1 MNSITVTVN
10 LSAEDRA
17 RLDKI
22 IEALTPQDLEPVK
35 YAGAV
40 QVEPQTATAS
50 GMTMGEQIKARR
62 EELGLTQR
70 DLAGLVGYSNH
81 STVARV
87 EADEVNLPHSKIVE
101 FAKALQVTPGF
112 LTGWDAPPAPPATT
126 EQPEPAAEP
135 QTATTEQPE
144 PAPQPEQP
152 EQPEQPAPAAPQHTR
167 AELQHLVVTLTSA
180 GKKAEVRAIV
190 LAVAPKVSDIPEDK
204 INEVFE
210 QLKALEG

>member
-1 MNSITVTVN
+1 MNNITVTVN

-22 IEALTPQDLEPVK
+22 IEALTPQDLEPARYV
-35 YAGAV
+35 GAA
-40 QVEPQTATAS
+40 QVESQTAIAS

-112 LTGWDAPPAPPATT
+112 LTGWDAPPAPP
-126 EQPEPAAEP
+126 EP
-135 QTATTEQPE
+135 QTATTEPEPEPQPDAQPE
-144 PAPQPEQP
+144 PADDSEPIPEPEPQPEP
-152 EQPEQPAPAAPQHTR
+152 APQHTR

-204 INEVFE
+204 IDDVYE

>member
-1 MNSITVTVN
+1 MNNITVTVN
-10 LSAEDRA
+10 LSEEDRA

-22 IEALTPQDLEPVK
+22 IEALTPQELEPVK
-35 YAGAV
+35 SAGAV

-112 LTGWDAPPAPPATT
+112 LTGWDAPPAQP

-135 QTATTEQPE
+135 QPDTQPE
-144 PAPQPEQP
+144 PADDSEPIPEPEPQPE
-152 EQPEQPAPAAPQHTR
+152 PAAPQHTR

-204 INEVFE
+204 IDEVFE
-210 QLKALEG
+210 QLKALEGANE

>member
-35 YAGAV
+35 YTGAL

-112 LTGWDAPPAPPATT
+112 LTGWDAPPAAT

-135 QTATTEQPE
+135 QPE
-144 PAPQPEQP
+144 PDAEPIPGLEEP
-152 EQPEQPAPAAPQHTR
+152 APQHTR

-204 INEVFE
+204 IDEVFE

>member
-1 MNSITVTVN
+1 MNNITITVN
-10 LSAEDRA
+10 LSEEDRA

-22 IEALTPQDLEPVK
+22 IEALMPQDLEPVK
-35 YAGAV
+35 YAGAL

-112 LTGWDAPPAPPATT
+112 LTGWDAPP
-126 EQPEPAAEP
+126 EP
-135 QTATTEQPE
+135 QPE
-144 PAPQPEQP
+144 PAPQPDPEPQP
-152 EQPEQPAPAAPQHTR
+152 EPDAEPIPGLEEPAPQHTR

-190 LAVAPKVSDIPEDK
+190 LAVASKVSDIPEDK
-204 INEVFE
+204 IDEVFE

>member
-10 LSAEDRA
+10 LSEEDRA

-22 IEALTPQDLEPVK
+22 IEALTPQDLDSVIRARLDEIFKALKPQAPTPVIRKPIDIPEDKDAAQPTEPETPEPV
-35 YAGAV
+35 
-40 QVEPQTATAS
+40 
-50 GMTMGEQIKARR
+50 
-62 EELGLTQR
+62 
-70 DLAGLVGYSNH
+70 
-81 STVARV
+81 
-87 EADEVNLPHSKIVE
+87 EAP
-101 FAKALQVTPGF
+101 
-112 LTGWDAPPAPPATT
+112 
-126 EQPEPAAEP
+126 QPEPD
-135 QTATTEQPE
+135 TE
-144 PAPQPEQP
+144 PAPQPEQPEP

-204 INEVFE
+204 IDEVFK

>member
-1 MNSITVTVN
+1 MNNITVTVN
-10 LSAEDRA
+10 LSEEDRA

-22 IEALTPQDLEPVK
+22 IEALTGSAPQATQPQAPKIPEDKDAAQRVT
-35 YAGAV
+35 
-40 QVEPQTATAS
+40 PQTATAS

-112 LTGWDAPPAPPATT
+112 LTGWDAPPAP
-126 EQPEPAAEP
+126 
-135 QTATTEQPE
+135 QTATTEPE

-152 EQPEQPAPAAPQHTR
+152 DPAPQHTR
-167 AELQHLVVTLTSA
+167 AELQHLVVSLTSI
-180 GKKAEVRAIV
+180 GKKAEVREIV
-190 LAVAPKVSDIPEDK
+190 LAVAPKVSAIPEDR
-204 INEVFE
+204 IDEVFG
-210 QLKALEG
+210 QLKTLEG